1 MYILEQYSIAA
12 AYPSD
17 MPVLSFCPCKSSA
30 DTLFELDPVAIR
42 VKNACFTVKNHLPSP
57 GKIFFEPC
65 RMFADFFRFTV
76 NASDTDCYTYKEKA
90 GSSCQVISVGSFC
103 QKIHE
108 TAVKTRERVRH
119 FRSFDKNISRVMRL
133 WKIQHS
139 PSVKKSEISKDTA
152 ELKNSV
158 ARYLF
163 VFLREQNRIKPAEN
177 SGGAESEWK
186 NMEAEIIFCRC
197 SLFHV
202 CK

>member
-1 MYILEQYSIAA
+1 MNIFIRYGAVLRREKILHLKTEKNRSKNQKKSKKNLNFSFFASNLNVTEQKSTYESFRGELMYILEQYSIAA

-30 DTLFELDPVAIR
+30 DTLFELGPVAIR
-42 VKNACFTVKNHLPSP
+42 VKNACFTVKNNLPSP

-76 NASDTDCYTYKEKA
+76 NASDTGCYTYKEKA

-133 WKIQHS
+133 
-139 PSVKKSEISKDTA
+139 
-152 ELKNSV
+152 
-158 ARYLF
+158 
-163 VFLREQNRIKPAEN
+163 
-177 SGGAESEWK
+177 
-186 NMEAEIIFCRC
+186 
-197 SLFHV
+197 
-202 CK
+202 